1 MFDPQ
6 LNNPELFLNKDF
18 IGVWDNV
25 VKNDFNKLVIKWI
38 DESTQICP
46 RSNIGVKDS
55 QVDIAA
61 FNPQMSNHI
70 MQAVRLCLL
79 EYIDWYPF
87 LKNYNYHS
95 TTCVL
100 QKTIPTE
107 GYHNFHIE
115 KGPEPDQIYRT
126 VVYTVYLNDV
136 EEGGETEFLF
146 QLKKYLLKKELYV
159 YFLLIILTHIGEI
172 LPIQIQNI

>member
-25 VKNDFNKLVIKWI
+25 VKNDFNELVIKWI
-38 DESTQICP
+38 NESTQICP

-100 QKTIPTE
+100 QHCKFAQTCQSQRWSTACPLLRILMKPTL
-107 GYHNFHIE
+107 FSWFSRARSIE
-115 KGPEPDQIYRT
+115 LNSCTHPQAASGRPRGPRCQSAGRRYIVSG
-126 VVYTVYLNDV
+126 VVRVPCHV
-136 EEGGETEFLF
+136 
-146 QLKKYLLKKELYV
+146 
-159 YFLLIILTHIGEI
+159 
-172 LPIQIQNI
+172 